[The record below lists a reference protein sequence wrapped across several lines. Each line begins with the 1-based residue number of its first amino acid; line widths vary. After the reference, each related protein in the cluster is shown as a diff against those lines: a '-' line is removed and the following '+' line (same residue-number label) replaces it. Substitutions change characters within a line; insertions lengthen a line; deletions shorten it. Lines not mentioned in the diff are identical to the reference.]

1 MRPITTL
8 QAETMTDI
16 RRIFALRYD
25 YYIVGNELQIDADHD
40 LREVMLPRDCLAL
53 QFGTYAGEDL
63 VGCFRMEFGATS
75 DLAFAADWAFTD
87 FVEEPLE
94 MTALVSGFC
103 VSPYL
108 RDDRIVDHMIRESVG
123 IAKDLRLSHTFFETS
138 PELWPAF
145 HAEGLSRKGG
155 ALTDVETGLTTA
167 VYMLKTA
174 QEHEFAL
181 PNETV
186 LEADD
191 IEFVDVLPQTLRP
204 RLKVVG
210 GRGR

>member
-8 QAETMTDI
+8 QAQTMTDI

-25 YYIVGNELQIDADHD
+25 YYIVGHELQISADAD
-40 LREVMLPRDCLAL
+40 LREIMLPRDCLAL

-63 VGCFRMEFGATS
+63 VGCFRMEFGATT
-75 DLAFAADWAFTD
+75 DLSFAADWAFSD
-87 FVEEPLE
+87 FIDQPLD
-94 MTALVSGFC
+94 MTAIVSGFC

-108 RDDRIVDHMIRESVG
+108 RDDRIVDHMVRESVG
-123 IAKDLRLSHTFFETS
+123 IAKDLRLSHIFFETS

-155 ALTDVETGLTTA
+155 ALIDAETGLSTA
-167 VYMLKTA
+167 VYMLKSA
-174 QEHEFAL
+174 PERAFLSADDVE
-181 PNETV
+181 

-191 IEFVDVLPQTLRP
+191 IAFVDVMPQTLRP